1 MLFDRDS
8 LISSVLRGFDF
19 NKVTRLGKESLY
31 LLCKAPKDWNI

>member
-19 NKVTRLGKESLY
+19 NKVIRLGKEGLY
-31 LLCKAPKDWNI
+31 LLCKAPKD

>member
-19 NKVTRLGKESLY
+19 NKVIRLGKESLY
-31 LLCKAPKDWNI
+31 LLCKAPKD